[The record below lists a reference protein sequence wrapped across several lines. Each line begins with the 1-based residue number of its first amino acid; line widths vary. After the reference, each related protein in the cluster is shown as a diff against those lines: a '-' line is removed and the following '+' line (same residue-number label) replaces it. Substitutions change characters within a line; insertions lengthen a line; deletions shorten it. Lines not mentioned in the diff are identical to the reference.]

1 MDLFKL
7 FGKDGS
13 KSNSSKD
20 VAKERLKLVLIQDRA
35 NISPRYLEMIKGDI
49 VRVVSDYMIVDEED
63 IDIQL
68 IRTKR
73 DSDNEPM
80 PALVANIPIIKVKEK
95 E

>member
-1 MDLFKL
+1 LDLFKL
-7 FGKDGS
+7 FGKSGS
-13 KSNSSKD
+13 KNNSSKD

-80 PALVANIPIIKVKEK
+80 PAIVANIPIIKVKEK